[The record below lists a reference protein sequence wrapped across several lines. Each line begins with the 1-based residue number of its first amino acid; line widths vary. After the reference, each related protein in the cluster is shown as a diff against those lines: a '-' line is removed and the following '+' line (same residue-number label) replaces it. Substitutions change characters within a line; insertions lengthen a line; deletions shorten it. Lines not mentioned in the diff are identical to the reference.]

1 MSPRRAKALGE
12 ESSPGALR
20 RHLIAATQRLIA
32 AHGAAG
38 LTTRQIAR
46 EAEVADGVLYNHFH
60 GKDDLVL
67 TAMGERGSALVGDFL
82 AAVPTP
88 GTGTIEENLAALT
101 RAAQDMQAGLVPLVA
116 GLVGHPH
123 LFHELFA
130 RLHGEHGPQD
140 AVAATVAYLR
150 AEQELGRASR
160 EVDAF
165 AVGQLIF
172 GAAQLRA
179 LVVLGDIAA
188 VEIAAGPTAGEPDA
202 VVTALVRAVR
212 PA

>member
-12 ESSPGALR
+12 ETSPGALR
-20 RHLIAATQRLIA
+20 RHLIAATQRLLA
-32 AHGAAG
+32 LHGAAG

-46 EAEVADGVLYNHFH
+46 EAQVADGVLYNHFH

-67 TAMGERGSALVGDFL
+67 TAMAERGSALVATFL
-82 AAVPTP
+82 AAVPEP
-88 GTGTIEENLAALT
+88 GSGTLEANLAALT
-101 RAAQDMQAGLVPLVA
+101 RAAQDMQSGLVPLMA
-116 GLVGHPH
+116 GLVGQPT

-130 RLHGEHGPQD
+130 RLHGERGPQD
-140 AVAATVAYLR
+140 AVTATVAYLS
-150 AEQELGRASR
+150 AEQALGRASA

-165 AVGQLIF
+165 AIGQLIF

-179 LVVLGDIAA
+179 LVALGDFAA
-188 VEIAAGPTAGEPDA
+188 VDIAAGPVEGEPDA
-202 VVTALVRAVR
+202 VVAALVRAVR